1 MFVNLIKFEWLFFAG
16 KKSFYAMTA
25 FYLTLG
31 FAGAT
36 LARFPFPNTYKNS
49 PYVLTYLLGLVS
61 LMCIFSTTIL
71 AAQSLFR
78 EKDADFDQILFA
90 TPLKKAPYVASR
102 FSIIFGITV
111 FCYFIFLVGL
121 TAGHLIKG
129 GGDEDF
135 GKFEAWNY
143 LNPFLLLLLPNILFC
158 TAVACSIGLI
168 TKNKMLVYVSGIF
181 IYFLYWAVALFTN
194 SPLMAG
200 VAPMSS
206 EAMNWSA
213 RLDPFG
219 LAAFFEQ
226 TRYWTAVQRNSQQ
239 LQLTGNLFINR
250 TLYLSV
256 SAILL
261 AIAYRR
267 FSFAG
272 NQNKKFKSEFFPAA
286 ATEPHKYKTILTR
299 TEGILYDLK
308 SIWSLTK
315 IELSSVVKSIPLWI
329 ICTGWT
335 GFLSIELF
343 STISG
348 NTRIPERFA
357 SSALTV
363 TNILEGLPAVALLVL
378 LFYGSEVFWRSH
390 SARFSAFEDTT
401 AVKPVVSLLSK
412 TLTLTCVIALLISLS
427 IVVGTVFQLGF
438 DNFDINGKLYIS
450 LFYLVGLPLTLS
462 AALIV
467 SIQAFVKNKYLGIAA
482 AGFVLAIT
490 NTSIGN
496 IAGITH
502 PLFRFANVFQG
513 NYSELNGF
521 GSALR
526 AFDMRMV
533 YWLCVTSIVFIFAS
547 KVWSYKRGANV
558 FAPKPLRNSPLGIL
572 LIVCCLGAIGAGYII
587 YSKTEIIDTDDDNNR
602 RQDYEEKYARLK
614 NLPQPTIADV
624 KTAIDLFPES
634 ESYRVRGEYLLVNK
648 TGLPIETIHIFGS
661 LETQWSDWRLE
672 NGFLQ
677 NEDTTDGNYIFLLD
691 EPLQPGDSAKL
702 NFRFD
707 YSASPFNRSAS
718 ANTII
723 ENGSFIRISNY
734 FPRPGYNNGNE
745 IDDAKERAKRNM
757 PRSGNVKSLD
767 EKFGEPF
774 DYGFVNLDAVISTG
788 KDQIAVGVGELK
800 NQWEKDNR
808 NYFRYATETAVPFR
822 FAVASARYAVRKTAY
837 NNLDIEVY
845 YHPEHHQNIDHL
857 LTVAE
862 DTLKYCERHIDKY
875 PFKTLRFVEISS
887 FTRGFAGTAYPTNLF
902 INENFGFQSRINKD
916 RDRDILHEMVSH
928 ELSHAWWGNSKIAP
942 DYRKGSALLTETLAM
957 FTELM
962 MYKKTYGEE
971 HLSSRVNVHK
981 DIYLSQRTFADEEP
995 LYKSDPEKPYLAYNK
1010 GMVVMYQL
1018 YKFLG
1023 EEKINTALKR
1033 FYEKYSYPNQP
1044 PVSTDLIN
1052 EFYAVADKNLHPKID
1067 ELFKQIVTCDLSLNA
1082 VNVNINSDGGYT
1094 MEIDASASKFIED
1107 GKGGSDVVPF
1117 NEPIEATVIFENN
1130 KKQNVILMVDGNKVK
1145 TSFVFSDKPLKVI
1158 LDSAAKFLDKS
1169 EEDNE
1174 MNVQKF

>member
-1 MFVNLIKFEWLFFAG
+1 MFVNLIKFEWLFFVR

-31 FAGAT
+31 LTAAT
-36 LARFPFPNTYKNS
+36 EAQFPFPNTYKNS

-61 LMCIFSTTIL
+61 LMCIFSTTIF

-78 EKDADFDQILFA
+78 EKDANFDQILFV
-90 TPLKKAPYVASR
+90 TPLPKAPYVVSR
-102 FSIIFGITV
+102 FLIIFSIT
-111 FCYFIFLVGL
+111 FLCYFFLLVGL
-121 TAGHLIKG
+121 ITGHLI
-129 GGDEDF
+129 F
-135 GKFEAWNY
+135 GSGQEEFGEFELWNY
-143 LNPFLLLLLPNILFC
+143 LNPFTLLLLPNILFC

-239 LQLTGNLFINR
+239 LQLTGNLLINR
-250 TLYLSV
+250 TLYLAVSV
-256 SAILL
+256 TLL

-272 NQNKKFKSEFFPAA
+272 NQNKKSKSELLPAA
-286 ATEPHKYKTILTR
+286 AIEPHEYQTIPTR
-299 TEGILYDLK
+299 TSGIFYDSK

-315 IELSSVVKSIPLWI
+315 IELSSVFKSIPLWI
-329 ICTGWT
+329 ICLGWT

-357 SSALTV
+357 STVLMV

-390 SARFSAFEDTT
+390 HARFSAFEDTT
-401 AVKPVVSLLSK
+401 AVKPIVSLLSK
-412 TLTLTCVIALLISLS
+412 ILTLTFIIVLLIALS
-427 IVVGTVFQLGF
+427 IIVGTIFQLIF
-438 DNFDINGKLYIS
+438 NNFDINGKLYLS

-482 AGFVLAIT
+482 AGVVLAIT
-490 NTSIGN
+490 NTSIGSVV
-496 IAGITH
+496 GITH

-526 AFDMRMV
+526 AFDMRMF
-533 YWLCVTSIVFIFAS
+533 YWLCVVSIVFIFAS
-547 KVWSYKRGANV
+547 KVWSYKKGSNI
-558 FAPKPLRNSPLGIL
+558 FAPKPIRNSPLGML
-572 LIVCCLGAIGAGYII
+572 VIVCCLGAIGTGYVI
-587 YSKTEIIDTDDDNNR
+587 YSKTEMIDRDEDNNR
-602 RQDYEEKYARLK
+602 RQAYEEKYARLK
-614 NLPQPTIADV
+614 NLPQPTITDV
-624 KTAIDLFPES
+624 KTDVDLFPES

-648 TGLPIETIHIFGS
+648 TVSPIETIHIFGS
-661 LETQWSDWRLE
+661 LEMQWSEWHLE

-677 NEDTTDGNYIFLLD
+677 NEDATDGNYIFHLD
-691 EPLQPGDSAKL
+691 EPLQPGYSAKL

-707 YSASPFNRSAS
+707 YSASPFNPSAS

-723 ENGSFIRISNY
+723 ENGTFIRISNY
-734 FPRPGYNNGNE
+734 FPRPGYNNDNE

-757 PRSGNVKSLD
+757 PRSGNLKSLD
-767 EKFGEPF
+767 EKFSESF
-774 DYGFVNLDAVISTG
+774 DYGFINFDAVISTG
-788 KDQIAVGVGELK
+788 KDQIAVGVGELT
-800 NQWEKDNR
+800 NRWEKDNR
-808 NYFRYATETAVPFR
+808 RYFHYTSETPIPFR
-822 FAVASARYAVRKTAY
+822 FAVSSARYAVRKAAY
-837 NNLDIEVY
+837 NNLNIEIY

-862 DTLKYCERHIDKY
+862 DTLEYCERHIDKY
-875 PFKTLRFVEISS
+875 PFKTLRFIEISS

-928 ELSHAWWGNSKIAP
+928 ELSHVWWGNSQIAP
-942 DYRKGSALLTETLAM
+942 DYREGSALPTETLAM
-957 FTELM
+957 YIELM

-971 HLSSRVNVHK
+971 HLLSRVNVHK

-1033 FYEKYSYPNQP
+1033 FYEKYSYPNPP

-1052 EFYAVADKNLHPKID
+1052 ELYAVADGNLHPKID
-1067 ELFKQIVTCDLSLNA
+1067 ELFKQIVTYDLSLNA
-1082 VNVNINSDGGYT
+1082 VNVNINSDGSYT
-1094 MEIDASASKFIED
+1094 MDIDVSASKYIED
-1107 GKGGSDVVPF
+1107 GRGGNESVPF
-1117 NEPIEATVIFENN
+1117 SEPLEATVIFENN
-1130 KKQNVILMVDGNKVK
+1130 KKQNVLLSVDENNVK
-1145 TSFVFSDKPLKVI
+1145 TSFVFSDKPIKVT
-1158 LDSAAKFLDKS
+1158 LDSAGKFLDKS
-1169 EEDNE
+1169 EEDNG

>member
-1 MFVNLIKFEWLFFAG
+1 MFVNLIKFEWVFFSR

-25 FYLTLG
+25 FYLILG
-31 FAGAT
+31 LMGAT
-36 LARFPFPNTYKNS
+36 LAQFPFPNTYKNS

-78 EKDADFDQILFA
+78 EKDANFDQILFA
-90 TPLKKAPYVASR
+90 TPLRKAPYVISR
-102 FSIIFGITV
+102 FLIIFSIT
-111 FCYFIFLVGL
+111 FLCYFFLLGGL
-121 TAGHLIKG
+121 IAGHLIFG
-129 GGDEDF
+129 IGQEEF
-135 GKFEAWNY
+135 GKFELWNY
-143 LNPFLLLLLPNILFC
+143 LNPFTLLLLPNILFC

-206 EAMNWSA
+206 EAMSWSA
-213 RLDPFG
+213 QLDPFG

-226 TRYWTAVQRNSQQ
+226 TRYWNAVQRNSQQ
-239 LQLTGNLFINR
+239 LQLTGNLLINR

-256 SAILL
+256 SATLL
-261 AIAYRR
+261 AFAYRR
-267 FSFAG
+267 FSFT
-272 NQNKKFKSEFFPAA
+272 NDQNKKSKSEFTPAA
-286 ATEPHKYKTILTR
+286 ATEPHKYQTSLTR
-299 TEGILYDLK
+299 TEGILYNLK

-315 IELSSVVKSIPLWI
+315 IDLSSVVKSIPLWI

-357 SSALTV
+357 STALMV

-412 TLTLTCVIALLISLS
+412 ILTLTFVIVLLIGLS
-427 IVVGTVFQLGF
+427 IIVGTVFQLGF
-438 DNFDINGKLYIS
+438 NDFDINGKLYLS

-462 AALIV
+462 AALVV

-482 AGFVLAIT
+482 AGVVLAVT

-496 IAGITH
+496 VVGVTH

-526 AFDMRMV
+526 AFDMRMF
-533 YWLCVTSIVFIFAS
+533 YWLCITSIVFIFAS
-547 KVWSYKRGANV
+547 KIWRYKKGSNIS
-558 FAPKPLRNSPLGIL
+558 APKLIQNSPFSIL
-572 LIVCCLGAIGAGYII
+572 VIVCCLGAIGSGYII
-587 YSKTEIIDTDDDNNR
+587 YSKTRMIDRDEDNNR
-602 RQDYEEKYARLK
+602 KQSYEEKYARLK
-614 NLPQPTIADV
+614 NLPQPTITDV

-661 LETQWSDWRLE
+661 LEMQWSEWHLE

-677 NEDTTDGNYIFLLD
+677 NENTTDGNYTFLLD
-691 EPLQPGDSAKL
+691 EPLQPGDSTKL
-702 NFRFD
+702 NFRSD
-707 YSASPFNRSAS
+707 YFGSPYNSPAA

-734 FPRPGYNNGNE
+734 FPRPGYKSDNE

-757 PRSGNVKSLD
+757 TRSRSIKSLD
-767 EKFGEPF
+767 EKFSESF
-774 DYGFVNLDAVISTG
+774 DYGFINFDAVISTG
-788 KDQIAVGVGELK
+788 KDQIAVGIGELT
-800 NQWEKDNR
+800 NRWEKDNR
-808 NYFRYATETAVPFR
+808 NYFQYTSETAVPFR
-822 FAVASARYAVRKTAY
+822 FAVASARYAVRKASY
-837 NNLDIEVY
+837 NNLNIEVY

-862 DTLKYCERHIDKY
+862 DTLQYCERHIDKY
-875 PFKTLRFVEISS
+875 PFKTLRFIEISS

-916 RDRDILHEMVSH
+916 RDKDILHEMVSH
-928 ELSHAWWGNSKIAP
+928 ELSHMWWGNSKIAP
-942 DYRKGSALLTETLAM
+942 DYREGSKLLTETLAM
-957 FTELM
+957 YTELM

-971 HLSSRVNVHK
+971 HLLSRVNVHK

-1023 EEKINTALKR
+1023 EEKITTALKR
-1033 FYEKYSYPNQP
+1033 FYDKYSYPNQP

-1052 EFYAVADKNLHPKID
+1052 EFYGVADKNLYPKID
-1067 ELFKQIVTCDLSLNA
+1067 ELFKQIVTYDLSLNA
-1082 VNVNINSDGGYT
+1082 INVNITSDDSYT
-1094 MEIDASASKFIED
+1094 MEIDASALKFIED
-1107 GKGGSDVVPF
+1107 GKGGNESVPF
-1117 NEPIEATVIFENN
+1117 SEPVKATVIFENN
-1130 KKQNVILMVDGNKVK
+1130 KKQDVILKIDENKVK
-1145 TSFVFSDKPLKVI
+1145 TRFVFSDKPLKVI
-1158 LDSAAKFLDKS
+1158 LDSEGKFLDKS

-1174 MNVQKF
+1174 SNS